1 MHISSLPG
9 EYGIGDFGKNA
20 YKFVDF
26 IYESGLTYWQILP
39 LGVTGYGDSPYQ
51 SFSAFAGNPYFIDL
65 DEFLDKELITK
76 EDIEKYPLGEDKTEI
91 NYSILYKNK
100 LKLLKLASEN
110 SKASYKKEI
119 EDFYEKEKD
128 WLRNYVLFMSIKEK
142 FNGKAWFK
150 WSEDYKDF
158 NSNQVKLFEEENK
171 DVLYTH
177 IFIQYFFFKQWEN
190 LKEYANSRGI
200 KIIGDLPIYISEDSS
215 DIWANKDLFK
225 LDRDFRPVTVSGCP
239 PDKFATLGQ
248 LWGNPIYDWEKIENN
263 NYAWWIKRLEESFK
277 LYDTLR
283 IDHFRG
289 FESFWEIKNGLEDAT
304 VGKWTKGP
312 GIKLFNEIKKTLGEL
327 DIIAEDLGFLT
338 KEVTELIE
346 ETGYPGMNVLQF
358 AFESYGNSV
367 YLPHNNIRNSVVY
380 TGTHDNETILGWFKN
395 LSDED
400 KSFAV
405 KYLKLD
411 YDEGINW
418 GLIRGAYSSPAYL
431 AVIPMQDF
439 LGLGNEA
446 RMNTP
451 STLGGNWTWRMKDS
465 TIDTDVIKN
474 ILDLNKLYGR

>member
-1 MHISSLPG
+1 
-9 EYGIGDFGKNA
+9 
-20 YKFVDF
+20 
-26 IYESGLTYWQILP
+26 
-39 LGVTGYGDSPYQ
+39 
-51 SFSAFAGNPYFIDL
+51 
-65 DEFLDKELITK
+65 
-76 EDIEKYPLGEDKTEI
+76 
-91 NYSILYKNK
+91 
-100 LKLLKLASEN
+100 
-110 SKASYKKEI
+110 
-119 EDFYEKEKD
+119 
-128 WLRNYVLFMSIKEK
+128 MSIKEK

-327 DIIAEDLGFLT
+327 DIIAEDLGF
-338 KEVTELIE
+338 
-346 ETGYPGMNVLQF
+346 
-358 AFESYGNSV
+358 
-367 YLPHNNIRNSVVY
+367 
-380 TGTHDNETILGWFKN
+380 
-395 LSDED
+395 
-400 KSFAV
+400 
-405 KYLKLD
+405 
-411 YDEGINW
+411 
-418 GLIRGAYSSPAYL
+418 
-431 AVIPMQDF
+431 
-439 LGLGNEA
+439 
-446 RMNTP
+446 
-451 STLGGNWTWRMKDS
+451 
-465 TIDTDVIKN
+465 
-474 ILDLNKLYGR
+474 